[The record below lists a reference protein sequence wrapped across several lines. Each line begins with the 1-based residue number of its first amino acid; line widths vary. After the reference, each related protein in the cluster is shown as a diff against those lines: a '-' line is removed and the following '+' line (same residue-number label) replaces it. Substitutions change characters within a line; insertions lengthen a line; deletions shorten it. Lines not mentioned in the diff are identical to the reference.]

1 MCPST
6 NRANSITGLLGH
18 YSHLYAADDV
28 MEIIVYIVRNLM
40 SQDPTQQ
47 RSLELA
53 RKRLRSI
60 FARDPR
66 AVRTLVWHSA
76 QIVAIANEYLVSAP
90 CAIMRVFMGYIF
102 ILSYSAY
109 GPHNHEA
116 EEKTPVRL
124 DSSNDS
130 AAQQAAVAS
139 WIRTG
144 GPASVGS
151 VEDICASGRVLA
163 ITRDAQSIM
172 QKLHSWGLAGKFTRI
187 LSTLGVKGI

>member
-1 MCPST
+1 
-6 NRANSITGLLGH
+6 
-18 YSHLYAADDV
+18 

-40 SQDPTQQ
+40 SQDPSQQ

-53 RKRLRSI
+53 RKRLRTI

-66 AVRTLVWHSA
+66 AARTLVWHSA

-90 CAIMRVFMGYIF
+90 CAIMRSFMGYIF
-102 ILSYSAY
+102 ILAYSAY
-109 GPHNHEA
+109 GHHTSQADAKP
-116 EEKTPVRL
+116 PVRL
-124 DSSNDS
+124 DSASDS
-130 AAQQAAVAS
+130 STAQQAAIET

-151 VEDICASGRVLA
+151 VEDICAPGRVLA
-163 ITRDAQSIM
+163 ISRDAQSIM

-187 LSTLGVKGI
+187 LSTLGAKGI